1 MMIEFFLIMNGDGD
15 EIPSDAIEEALAFNC
30 EDCDYPIL
38 ASSVEGK
45 PGSALEKS
53 AICKGCGTGYF
64 LDVRTHAKK
73 IYVFRTDAF

>member
-1 MMIEFFLIMNGDGD
+1 MMIEFFLIMNGDVD
-15 EIPSDAIEEALAFNC
+15 EIPSDAIEDALAFNC

-45 PGSALEKS
+45 PGNALEKS
-53 AICKGCGTGYF
+53 AIYNGCGTGYF
-64 LDVRTHAKK
+64 LDVRALAKK

>member
-1 MMIEFFLIMNGDGD
+1 MIESFLIMDGNGD
-15 EIPSDAIEEALAFNC
+15 EIPSDAIGDALAFNC

-45 PGSALEKS
+45 PGSMLERP
-53 AICKGCGTGYF
+53 AICKGCGTDYF
-64 LDVRTHAKK
+64 LDVRFHAKK

>member
-1 MMIEFFLIMNGDGD
+1 MDGDGN
-15 EIPSDAIEEALAFNC
+15 EIPSDAIEDALAFNC
-30 EDCDYPIL
+30 EVCDYPIL

-53 AICKGCGTGYF
+53 AKCEGCGTGYF

-73 IYVFRTDAF
+73 IYIFRTDAF

>member
-1 MMIEFFLIMNGDGD
+1 MDGDGT
-15 EIPSDAIEEALAFNC
+15 EIESDASEDALAFNC
-30 EDCDYPIL
+30 EDCEYPVF
-38 ASSVEGK
+38 ASRLEGK
-45 PGSALEKS
+45 PGSILETP